1 MSFHQGAKAILTS
14 ELCTRTASA
23 PIVEGRSNVQKK
35 NYQGLYLVLALAV
48 VQLLLSGCDADKP
61 PPAALMEVPFIT
73 TATQNVNVPLDVI
86 GETIGSTDVTIRA
99 RVDGFL
105 DGMHFKEGTFVD
117 KGTLLYTI
125 DPQPLQAKLAQ
136 AQAVLAQA
144 RTSQVKTKADLDRIR
159 PLAAMNA
166 VSKLDLDA
174 AVANYEAARSYVD
187 AAQAQVRLA
196 QIELGYTRIH
206 APERGLIG
214 LSQAQVGDF
223 VSQSHNGGML
233 NVISRTDPI
242 AVRVSI
248 TEREYLGAARR
259 LAEQQEAAG
268 QLGGKDL
275 AAANKRPLTLILA
288 DGSIYEQRGVPTKVD
303 RNIDPTTGA
312 LTIEAEFPNPK
323 GILRPGMFA
332 RIRFDADQLKDAILL
347 PQRAVSELQSVHRVF
362 VIKPDDTVEVRQVQV
377 GQRLGS
383 NWVIESGLKPGERV
397 AVAGLLRMRPGMT
410 VKPRQADASELP
422 SVAEGGQNG

>member
-1 MSFHQGAKAILTS
+1 MSKNINHSLFFGLT
-14 ELCTRTASA
+14 
-23 PIVEGRSNVQKK
+23 
-35 NYQGLYLVLALAV
+35 LALLSILLGGCESKEPPTAAV
-48 VQLLLSGCDADKP
+48 L
-61 PPAALMEVPFIT
+61 EVPTVTVAARDVSI
-73 TATQNVNVPLDVI
+73 PLDLI

-105 DGMHFKEGTFVD
+105 DGIHFKEGTFVD
-117 KGTLLYTI
+117 KGALLYTI
-125 DPQPLQAKLAQ
+125 DPQPFQAKVAQ
-136 AQAVLAQA
+136 AQAGLAQA
-144 RTSQVKTKADLDRIR
+144 RTSLVKTKADLDRIR

-187 AAQAQVRLA
+187 AATAQVELS
-196 QIELGYTRIH
+196 QIELGYTKIH

-214 LSQAQVGDF
+214 LSEAEVGDF
-223 VSQSHNGGML
+223 VSQRTDGGLL

-248 TEREYLGAARR
+248 TERGYLNAARR
-259 LAEQQEAAG
+259 LADQQQGRKVGSGSIAG
-268 QLGGKDL
+268 
-275 AAANKRPLTLILA
+275 ANHPPLLLILA
-288 DGSIYEQRGVPTKVD
+288 DGTTYEHRGMPTKVD

-312 LTIEAEFPNPK
+312 LTIEAEFPNPQ
-323 GILRPGMFA
+323 GLLRPGMFA
-332 RIRFDADQLKDAILL
+332 RIRFDADEIKGAILL

-362 VIKPDDTVEVRQVQV
+362 VIKPDNTVEVRQVQV

-383 NWVIESGLKPGERV
+383 DWVIESGLKAGERV

-410 VKPRQADASELP
+410 VKPHEADASELP
-422 SVAEGGQNG
+422 PVAEGGKNG

>member
-1 MSFHQGAKAILTS
+1 MAKTKQPLLILGMT
-14 ELCTRTASA
+14 
-23 PIVEGRSNVQKK
+23 
-35 NYQGLYLVLALAV
+35 LAL
-48 VQLLLSGCDADKP
+48 VQTLISGCDSKEK
-61 PPAALMEVPFIT
+61 PPAAMMEVPFVT
-73 TATQNVNVPLDVI
+73 VAAKDVNIPLDII

-117 KGTLLYTI
+117 KGALLYTI

-136 AQAVLAQA
+136 SQAMLAQS
-144 RTSQVKTKADLDRIR
+144 RTSLVKTRSDLNRIR
-159 PLAAMNA
+159 PLAEMHA
-166 VSKLDLDA
+166 VSQLDLDA
-174 AVANYEAARSYVD
+174 AVANYEAAKNYVD
-187 AAQAQVRLA
+187 AANAQVRLA

-214 LSQAQVGDF
+214 LSEAEVGDF
-223 VSQSHNGGML
+223 VSQRNNGGLL

-248 TEREYLGAARR
+248 TERGYLNAARR
-259 LAEQQEAAG
+259 LAEQQ
-268 QLGGKDL
+268 QGGVS
-275 AAANKRPLTLILA
+275 AMGSIATAQQRPLSLILA
-288 DGSIYEQRGVPTKVD
+288 DGSLYEERGVPTKVD

-312 LTIEAEFPNPK
+312 LTIEAEFPNAK
-323 GILRPGMFA
+323 GLLRPGMFA
-332 RIRFDADQLKDAILL
+332 RVRFDADEIKGAILL

-383 NWVIESGLKPGERV
+383 EWVIESGLQAGERV
-397 AVAGLLRMRPGMT
+397 AVAGLLRLRPGMT
-410 VKPRQADASELP
+410 VKPRPADASELP
-422 SVAEGGQNG
+422 PVAEGGKNG

>member
-1 MSFHQGAKAILTS
+1 MAKSKQPLLILGMT
-14 ELCTRTASA
+14 
-23 PIVEGRSNVQKK
+23 
-35 NYQGLYLVLALAV
+35 LAL
-48 VQLLLSGCDADKP
+48 VQALLSGCDSKEK
-61 PPAALMEVPFIT
+61 PPAAMMEVPFVT
-73 TATQNVNVPLDVI
+73 VAAKDVNIPLDII

-117 KGTLLYTI
+117 KGALLYTI

-136 AQAVLAQA
+136 AQAMLAQA
-144 RTSQVKTKADLDRIR
+144 RTSLVKTRSDLDRIR
-159 PLAAMNA
+159 PLAEMNA

-174 AVANYEAARSYVD
+174 AVANYEAAKSYVE
-187 AAQAQVRLA
+187 AASAQVKLA

-214 LSQAQVGDF
+214 LSEAEVGDF
-223 VSQSHNGGML
+223 VSQRTNGGLL

-248 TEREYLGAARR
+248 TERGYLDAARR
-259 LAEQQEAAG
+259 LAEQQ
-268 QLGGKDL
+268 QGGKSANGNI
-275 AAANKRPLTLILA
+275 AAAEQRPLSLILA
-288 DGSIYEQRGVPTKVD
+288 DGSLYEHRGVPTKVD

-312 LTIEAEFPNPK
+312 LTIEAEFPNPQLL
-323 GILRPGMFA
+323 LRPGMFA
-332 RIRFDADQLKDAILL
+332 RIRFDAAEIKGALLL

-362 VIKPDDTVEVRQVQV
+362 VIKADDTVEVRQVQV

-383 NWVIESGLKPGERV
+383 DWVIESGLQTGERV
-397 AVAGLLRMRPGMT
+397 AVAGLLRLRPGMT
-410 VKPRQADASELP
+410 VKPREANASELP
-422 SVAEGGQNG
+422 PVAEGGKNG